1 MGAVLLQCGCSID
14 AVWVQVLETAAKE
27 VVKSRKLAQLLHLI
41 LRLGNTLNK
50 GTTHGGA
57 YIHKLMAEL

>member
-1 MGAVLLQCGCSID
+1 MQLRCSCCSD
-14 AVWVQVLETAAKE
+14 VGVELKVQVLETAAKE

-57 YIHKLMAEL
+57 YKLMADL

>member
-1 MGAVLLQCGCSID
+1 M
-14 AVWVQVLETAAKE
+14 WVQVLETAAKE